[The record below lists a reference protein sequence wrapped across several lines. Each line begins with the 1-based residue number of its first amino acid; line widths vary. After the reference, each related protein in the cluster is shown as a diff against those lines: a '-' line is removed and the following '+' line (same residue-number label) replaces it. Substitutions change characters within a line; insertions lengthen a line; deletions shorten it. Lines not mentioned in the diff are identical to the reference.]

1 MRTLALLLLLA
12 GGSACAATIV
22 VDTLAD
28 GIAADGA
35 CSLREALR
43 NAHLDA
49 AVDEDCAAGDG
60 ADRIVFDDALFD
72 QAGLA
77 RLPLDPA
84 YGRLAAGNGALE
96 IAAPP
101 SKRLLLDGNGGPILE
116 TGPGPF
122 TARRLGF
129 EGGRASLGG
138 AIVLGSGAVLLE
150 DVHFIDNRASI
161 WPGGGAI
168 YRNAGAGGGSLQLRD
183 CLFADNHAP
192 EGSGGAILL
201 YVGGG
206 YEASIEDCRFEA
218 NSSVY
223 SGGAV
228 VLQAFGTEPDAV
240 HALHIR
246 DSRFSGNQAHEGG
259 ALALW
264 LSEAGPGLL
273 LKVERSVFDS
283 NEAMAN
289 GGAIKAAA
297 PGDAATATLRIER
310 SSFVGNQ
317 VHWDSGG
324 ALHAGSLHV
333 LLQNNQWLDN
343 LAPASGV
350 GAALFA
356 DQRNASLPRRLALVG
371 NTFEGN
377 RSGPGDQPARTL
389 LAMAAPHASSELQLA
404 GNAIAGTK
412 ASSGDGGEC
421 LIDTALPLS
430 PDGGGNVATDAS
442 CVPLADDLLVADLA
456 LGRLAGNDGHALAVP
471 MPGSPLVDAW
481 PAASCLSLDGVPLDH
496 DLGGALRPGDGDGD
510 GSADCDAGAFELSSD
525 LLFRDGFE

>member
-1 MRTLALLLLLA
+1 
-12 GGSACAATIV
+12 
-22 VDTLAD
+22 
-28 GIAADGA
+28 
-35 CSLREALR
+35 
-43 NAHLDA
+43 
-49 AVDEDCAAGDG
+49 
-60 ADRIVFDDALFD
+60 
-72 QAGLA
+72 
-77 RLPLDPA
+77 
-84 YGRLAAGNGALE
+84 AAGNGTLE

-116 TGPGPF
+116 TGPGAF

-138 AIVLGSGAVLLE
+138 AVVLGSGAVLFE

-168 YRNAGAGGGSLQLRD
+168 YRNASAGGGSLQLRD

-240 HALHIR
+240 HALYVR

-264 LSEAGPGLL
+264 LDEAGPGFLL
-273 LKVERSVFDS
+273 QVERSVFDG
-283 NEAMAN
+283 NEALAN
-289 GGAIKAAA
+289 GGAIEVAA
-297 PGDAATATLRIER
+297 PGDAVAATLRIER

-317 VHWDSGG
+317 VHWSSGG
-324 ALHAGSLHV
+324 AVRARNLHV

-343 LAPASGV
+343 LAAADA
-350 GAALFA
+350 AALFV
-356 DQRNASLPRRLALVG
+356 DQRDASLPRRLALIG

-377 RSGPGDQPARTL
+377 RSGAGEQPARTL
-389 LAMAAPHASSELQLA
+389 LAVAAPHAGSELQVA
-404 GNAIAGTK
+404 GNAIAGTEL
-412 ASSGDGGEC
+412 SSGDGGEC
-421 LIDTALPLS
+421 LVDTGLPLS
-430 PDGGGNVATDAS
+430 PTGGGNVATDAS
-442 CVPLADDLLVADLA
+442 CVPLADDLLVVDLA
-456 LGRLAGNDGHALAVP
+456 LGRLAGNDGHPLAVP
-471 MPGSPLVDAW
+471 MPGSPMVDAW

-496 DLGGALRPGDGDGD
+496 DLGGALRPCDGDGD
-510 GSADCDAGAFELSSD
+510 GSAECDAGAAEPSRVT
-525 LLFRDGFE
+525 LFRVVFDAVPV